1 MRPAAEM
8 HYCCRT
14 SDKRKGIHEVS
25 ALKMAENSDLCVA
38 DTTVLRGQFSA
49 LCGVKLGEREESK
62 GVE

>member
-25 ALKMAENSDLCVA
+25 ALKMAEQSDLCIA

-49 LCGVKLGEREESK
+49 LCGVTPGEREASK
-62 GVE
+62 SVE